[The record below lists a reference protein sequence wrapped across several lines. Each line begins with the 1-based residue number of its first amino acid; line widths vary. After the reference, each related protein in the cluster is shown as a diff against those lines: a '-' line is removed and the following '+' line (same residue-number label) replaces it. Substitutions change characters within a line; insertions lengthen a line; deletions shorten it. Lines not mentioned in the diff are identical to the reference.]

1 MNVVGYFENI
11 KLTLRQS
18 VKVDITFLLIV
29 LLLIMI
35 GLITLSSASSAISED
50 ISGTPFYYLN
60 RQIFAVFIG
69 FMCALF
75 CFFVPTQHWKNLGPW
90 LLILGLI
97 LLVIVLIPGLGREVN
112 GSTRWIRLG
121 GTINVQVSDPVRL
134 CIMIYVAGYL
144 VRRNKQLREG
154 FVGFLRPMMVLGI
167 ASILLLMETDF
178 GATAVLLV
186 TVLSMLLVAG
196 ARIRDFLLF
205 LFTTSASLVILLQFF
220 PDRMKRFTGFIDP
233 WDKSVVF
240 DSGYQLT
247 QSLIAIGRGEWLGVG
262 LGNSVQKLFY
272 LPEAHTDFIFA
283 VFAEEFGLLGSLIL
297 ILLFVL
303 LIWRIFRLAIRSA
316 RADRFFEAYFCVG
329 AGSWLALQVIINL
342 GVSMGG
348 LPTKGLT
355 LPLISYGRSSLIMT
369 MITLGMLLRIYHEI
383 NSNYVHKSKPLK
395 KRISNES
402 N

>member
-29 LLLIMI
+29 LSLIMI

-50 ISGTPFYYLN
+50 ISGSPFYYLN
-60 RQIFAVFIG
+60 RQILAVFIG
-69 FMCALF
+69 FLCAL
-75 CFFVPTQHWKNLGPW
+75 CCVFVPTQFWKNLGPW

-121 GTINVQVSDPVRL
+121 GMINVQVSDPARL

-154 FVGFLRPMMVLGI
+154 FVGFLRPMVVLGI

-178 GATAVLLV
+178 GATAVLLA

-205 LFTTSASLVILLQFF
+205 VFTTSVSLAILLQYF
-220 PDRMKRFTGFIDP
+220 PGRMRRFIGFLDP

-369 MITLGMLLRIYHEI
+369 MITLGVLLRIYHEI
-383 NSNYVHKSKPLK
+383 NSNYTHKSQSSK
-395 KRISNES
+395 KRIK
-402 N
+402 

>member
-1 MNVVGYFENI
+1 MIVEYVENI

-18 VKVDITFLLIV
+18 VKVDVAFLLIV
-29 LLLIMI
+29 LSLIMI

-50 ISGTPFYYLN
+50 ISGTPFYYLT

-75 CFFVPTQHWKNLGPW
+75 CFFVPTQYWKNLGPL

-97 LLVIVLIPGLGREVN
+97 LLVIVLIPGIGREVN

-121 GTINVQVSDPVRL
+121 GIINVQASDPARL

-154 FVGFLRPMMVLGI
+154 FVGFLKPMIVLGI

-205 LFTTSASLVILLQFF
+205 VFATSASLAILLQFF
-220 PDRMKRFTGFIDP
+220 PDRMRRFTGFLDP

-303 LIWRIFRLAIRSA
+303 LIWRVFRLAIRSA
-316 RADRFFEAYFCVG
+316 KADRFFEAYFCVG

-342 GVSMGG
+342 GVSMGV

-369 MITLGMLLRIYHEI
+369 MITLGVLLRIYHEI
-383 NSNYVHKSKPLK
+383 NSNYTHKSQSSK
-395 KRISNES
+395 KRIK
-402 N
+402 

>member
-1 MNVVGYFENI
+1 MKVVGYFENI

-29 LLLIMI
+29 LSLIMI

-69 FMCALF
+69 FLCALC

-97 LLVIVLIPGLGREVN
+97 LLVAVLIPGIGREVN

-121 GTINVQVSDPVRL
+121 GMINVQVSDPARL
-134 CIMIYVAGYL
+134 FIMIYVAGYL

-154 FVGFLRPMMVLGI
+154 FVGFLRPMVVLGI

-205 LFTTSASLVILLQFF
+205 VFTTSASLAILLQFF
-220 PDRMKRFTGFIDP
+220 PDRMRRFTGFLDP

-297 ILLFVL
+297 ILLIEL
-303 LIWRIFRLAIRSA
+303 
-316 RADRFFEAYFCVG
+316 
-329 AGSWLALQVIINL
+329 
-342 GVSMGG
+342 
-348 LPTKGLT
+348 
-355 LPLISYGRSSLIMT
+355 
-369 MITLGMLLRIYHEI
+369 
-383 NSNYVHKSKPLK
+383 
-395 KRISNES
+395 
-402 N
+402 

>member
-29 LLLIMI
+29 LSLIMI
-35 GLITLSSASSAISED
+35 GLITLSSASSAVSED

-69 FMCALF
+69 FLCALC
-75 CFFVPTQHWKNLGPW
+75 CFFVPTQYWKNLGPW

-97 LLVIVLIPGLGREVN
+97 LLVAVLIPGIGREVN

-121 GTINVQVSDPVRL
+121 GMINVQVSDPARL
-134 CIMIYVAGYL
+134 FIMIYVAGYL

-154 FVGFLRPMMVLGI
+154 FVGFLRPMVVLGI

-178 GATAVLLV
+178 GAAAVLLV

-205 LFTTSASLVILLQFF
+205 VFTTSASLAILLQFF
-220 PDRMKRFTGFIDP
+220 PDRMRRFTGFLDP

-383 NSNYVHKSKPLK
+383 NSNYIHKSQPTK
-395 KRISNES
+395 KRIK
-402 N
+402 

>member
-121 GTINVQVSDPVRL
+121 GTINVQVSDPARL

-205 LFTTSASLVILLQFF
+205 VFTTSASLVILLQFF
-220 PDRMKRFTGFIDP
+220 PDRMRRFTGFIDP
-233 WDKSVVF
+233 WEKSIVL

-316 RADRFFEAYFCVG
+316 RSDRFFEAYFCVG

-369 MITLGMLLRIYHEI
+369 MITLGILLRIYHEI
-383 NSNYVHKSKPLK
+383 NSNYVHKSKALK